1 MRYKGAINLRQIEPK
16 LNSTFNPKE
25 IEKIINDFQK
35 TLDKKE
41 INEFLFEKSKFE
53 RPILAAEQNRIIYI
67 KSIELINELLGEYTV
82 TIPIKNDNEE
92 ISNFNGLSEQ
102 YPNKGNEEEK
112 ENDFYALEDQSN
124 DNKIINIHNIKTE
137 ANYDNVKS
145 YENKKLNNN
154 GKKEA
159 NDGHLKS
166 EEKEELENKNQI
178 INLETR
184 INTEYEKTK
193 DKEIKKYY
201 VNNEKIKKDMEKAL
215 HDNIYLFSSNKKKD
229 NIDIIAISPEITLNV
244 KNFEKFFNFFS
255 KDKFL
260 GDELNITSSEKEIS
274 IKLPK
279 WIEKETSFSFYQYII
294 FIFILRIKFCWSV
307 FKNCNEKYK
316 SINDDNTVINTYKEN
331 YLSCIYYTNLLS
343 KEEILEINETI
354 LSADFINKHIK
365 EVRSSRKK
373 IKNEADF
380 KSKLNSINIK
390 YISQIETEHIFIS
403 PITNKIIEE
412 LTKNNYCQK
421 DNNNEIEKL
430 LNNLFL
436 TFSALINGRRFIYQD
451 IRNYILNYFS
461 NFFKYISK
469 HISNYSKITKN
480 NLKELNIYYKQV
492 IEKTKEILNNITKYL
507 NLKPFELL
515 MFGSYENNLNIEGS
529 DIDFILYYDEKLIS
543 KNDLSRILYNS
554 FIENKS
560 IGKCTLNEK
569 KSLISILYIYEDN
582 MIKDKYKYLE
592 DIQKRPKYYE
602 ERPSILTTINV
613 DIIYTN
619 DIKEY
624 KRKDEINKIIKA
636 KLMEYPIAKQ
646 NIYLLKRLF
655 HINFLDK
662 HYFGGISSFGLL
674 NLCIHIIENNMIP
687 FPKLL
692 RSGELAFLF
701 FIKYSKFDFYNKIVA
716 KEEVLKEYSS
726 NTITIRKFYFSYF
739 KDEED
744 FESGYTPKRKIFEEY
759 LDGFILDKCIQLF
772 QKSYELIKQEY
783 KNVKDNKIKD
793 DGISFVLKLFH
804 LMETENIKEN

>member
-53 RPILAAEQNRIIYI
+53 RPILAAEQDRIIYI
-67 KSIELINELLGEYTV
+67 KNIELINELLGEYTV

-159 NDGHLKS
+159 NDGHSKS
-166 EEKEELENKNQI
+166 EEKEELGNKNQI

-184 INTEYEKTK
+184 INTEYEETK

-331 YLSCIYYTNLLS
+331 YLSCIYYANLLS
-343 KEEILEINETI
+343 KKEILDINKTI
-354 LSADFINKHIK
+354 LSAKFINEHIK
-365 EVRSSRKK
+365 KVRSKKKK
-373 IKNEADF
+373 IKKEAYF

-390 YISQIETEHIFIS
+390 YICQIETEHIFIS

-421 DNNNEIEKL
+421 DNNNEIERL

-480 NLKELNIYYKQV
+480 NLKELNIYYKQA

-592 DIQKRPKYYE
+592 DIQKKPKYYE

-636 KLMEYPIAKQ
+636 KLIEYPIAKQ

-783 KNVKDNKIKD
+783 KYFKDNKIKD

-804 LMETENIKEN
+804 LMETKNIKEN